1 MKKSLLL
8 LLVITSAPIFAQ
20 DIVLNNMAFGELFTY
35 QTSRSQVGVITGNY
49 VYTDQEK
56 KNILAKQY
64 VSEVYIPSKIDD
76 YTEESYLRY
85 NHYNDQMEFEKD
97 GVIYYLKK
105 EEGRTVLFTDSD
117 VLYRVF
123 ELYGDLDYLLVKV
136 EGENSLFVKQS
147 SRFILPKKTRTS
159 YGYQVNPKFRRNK
172 DELYLSM
179 NNGELIRLSSNKGE
193 FYAAFGKNASVV
205 KDYMKQQNLKHKKVE
220 DVVKVVEYLNRL

>member
-20 DIVLNNMAFGELFTY
+20 DIVLNKHGFRGAIYLSNIQVSSGCY
-35 QTSRSQVGVITGNY
+35 YRKITSTRI
-49 VYTDQEK
+49 K
-56 KNILAKQY
+56 KKKKHSGKNNTCQK
-64 VSEVYIPSKIDD
+64 YIFLQRLMIIQRK
-76 YTEESYLRY
+76 SYLRY

-147 SRFILPKKTRTS
+147 SRFILPKKKQETS
-159 YGYQVNPKFRRNK
+159 YGLSGEPK
-172 DELYLSM
+172 
-179 NNGELIRLSSNKGE
+179 I
-193 FYAAFGKNASVV
+193 
-205 KDYMKQQNLKHKKVE
+205 
-220 DVVKVVEYLNRL
+220 